1 MAKFE
6 IKWPEGKVET
16 DERSDCATVDQY
28 INSRFG
34 RNAKP
39 AAKVTLVD
47 GAVKEEPVKKTIKK

>member
-6 IKWPEGKVET
+6 IKWPEGKVEA

-39 AAKVTLVD
+39 VAEVTLID
-47 GAVKEEPVKKTIKK
+47 GTVKEAPVKKTVKK

>member
-6 IKWPEGKVET
+6 IKWPDGKVEIE
-16 DERSDCATVDQY
+16 ERSDCVTVEQY

-39 AAKVTLVD
+39 VAKVTLID
-47 GAVKEEPVKKTIKK
+47 GAVKEEPVKKTVKK

>member
-6 IKWPEGKVET
+6 VKWKDGKTEI
-16 DERSDCATVDQY
+16 DERSDCATVEQY

-39 AAKVTLVD
+39 EAKVTLAD
-47 GAVKEEPVKKTIKK
+47 EASKDAPKKTTKK

>member
-6 IKWPEGKVET
+6 VKWSDGKTEV
-16 DERSDCATVDQY
+16 DERSDCSTVEQY

-39 AAKVTLVD
+39 TAKVSLV
-47 GAVKEEPVKKTIKK
+47 GVVAKEEVVKKSAKK